1 MADPKVARSDG
12 RPAAPET
19 SALAALSVPRKLTQL
34 GMVAERLFRSFWPLW
49 TVLALS
55 LAVFVFLGPLGLP
68 LEVIWAIAAVSLVG
82 CVFSTIWGARR
93 FRWPSRREAET
104 RLDQTLPGRP
114 IETLSDAQAI
124 GAGDSES
131 QAVWNAHLKRIAAGA
146 ADAKAVSPDLQLA
159 PRDPYAL
166 RYVAACALAV
176 ALLFGGIGQVRE
188 LGRDVAPG
196 GQALATG
203 PAWEGWINPPAYTGK
218 PGLYLNEISQTNLEI
233 PEGSRITLRLYDG
246 EGRIRITETVSD
258 APVAEGSDA
267 PAQEYTAARS
277 GSLTIGSDTPRA
289 FDLFVTPDAPPAIT
303 VDGPVS
309 RSAMGEMELPFV
321 ATDDYA
327 VAGGYATISLDLPEV
342 ERSYGLSR
350 DPEPREDVV
359 VNIPMALS
367 GDRSSFREVLVD
379 NFSEHPWAN
388 LPVALTFTAEDDL
401 RQTGSSE
408 PFLCSGN

>member
-1 MADPKVARSDG
+1 MANPKAARSDS
-12 RPAAPET
+12 RPAAPQT
-19 SALAALSVPRKLTQL
+19 SALAALALPRKLTQL
-34 GMVAERLFRSFWPLW
+34 GMVAERLFRAFWPVW

-55 LAVFVFLGPLGLP
+55 LATLVFLAPLGLP
-68 LEVIWAIAAVSLVG
+68 LEVIWALAGLSLAGSLAAIA
-82 CVFSTIWGARR
+82 WGVRR
-93 FRWPSRREAET
+93 FRWPIRQEAET
-104 RLDQTLPGRP
+104 RLDRSLPGRP

-124 GAGDSES
+124 GADDSES
-131 QAVWNAHLKRIAAGA
+131 QAVWNAHLKRVADAAAG
-146 ADAKAVSPDLQLA
+146 AKAVSPDLQLA

-176 ALLFGGIGQVRE
+176 ALLFGGIGQVRD
-188 LGRDVAPG
+188 LGRDAAPG

-218 PGLYLNEISQTNLEI
+218 PGLYLNEISQTSLEI

-258 APVAEGSDA
+258 VPVEEGSDA

-277 GSLTIGSDTPRA
+277 GNLTIGSDTTRA
-289 FDLFVTPDAPPAIT
+289 FELLVTPDEPPAIT

-327 VAGGYATISLDLPEV
+327 VAGGYATITLDLNQV
-342 ERSYGLSR
+342 ERS
-350 DPEPREDVV
+350 
-359 VNIPMALS
+359 
-367 GDRSSFREVLVD
+367 
-379 NFSEHPWAN
+379 
-388 LPVALTFTAEDDL
+388 
-401 RQTGSSE
+401 
-408 PFLCSGN
+408 